1 MIVHPHPSSGKH
13 HTHTTGQVISIAHLS
28 VTQTL
33 EAEAPTEVSVF
44 RPVLY
49 VLEYKTNTFRAK
61 APYTQCVRLR
71 APPFYC

>member
-1 MIVHPHPSSGKH
+1 M
-13 HTHTTGQVISIAHLS
+13 T
-28 VTQTL
+28 
-33 EAEAPTEVSVF
+33 VF

-61 APYTQCVRLR
+61 VLCAQCIHLR